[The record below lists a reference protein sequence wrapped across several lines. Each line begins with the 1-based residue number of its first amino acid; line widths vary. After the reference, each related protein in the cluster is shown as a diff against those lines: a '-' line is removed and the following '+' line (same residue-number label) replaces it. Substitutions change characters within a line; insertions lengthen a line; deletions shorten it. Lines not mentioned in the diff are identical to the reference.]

1 MLWTFF
7 TLLYFNTPE
16 KKRAWQCEVITCLLQ
31 FYVDLV
37 QLSTENNFK
46 KIFRGTQ
53 REILRKRPKNNNK
66 AWLKISEAI
75 LSILGKICLLNILR
89 YILSLAYWNLYCHK
103 KEKWLEYETFQKPLS
118 FAPQEEKSTSIST
131 YRPSTYLLVI
141 TIGHGV
147 QATTKRFCS
156 IAVLCVSFTRQI
168 VKTRV
173 IRFPVIA
180 NPNARVQIEFSAF
193 HSFLVEVQ
201 ARHLSYLKLRQI
213 RINSLCHSESVISHS
228 TEVRGVEEH

>member
-1 MLWTFF
+1 MQKSLPYLWPKWRQNSQNRYPIYDQNGWK
-7 TLLYFNTPE
+7 TLPFGAAHTYIAHIREYPPP
-16 KKRAWQCEVITCLLQ
+16 
-31 FYVDLV
+31 
-37 QLSTENNFK
+37 
-46 KIFRGTQ
+46 RG
-53 REILRKRPKNNNK
+53 
-66 AWLKISEAI
+66 
-75 LSILGKICLLNILR
+75 
-89 YILSLAYWNLYCHK
+89 
-103 KEKWLEYETFQKPLS
+103 

-173 IRFPVIA
+173 IIFPVIA
-180 NPNARVQIEFSAF
+180 NPNARVQIEFCAF